1 MEVTTMTGME
11 DEELDRLAEDESEED
26 VEEIDDEDTSSI
38 PP

>member
-1 MEVTTMTGME
+1 MDVMTMTGME
-11 DEELDRLAEDESEED
+11 DEELDRLAEDENEED